1 MTTDTGP
8 LVGVRVLDL
17 SRVLAGP
24 WASQVLAD
32 FGAEVIKVEQ
42 PGVGDATRTWGPPW
56 IKDAAGAPFEAAYH
70 HCANRGKRAVAI
82 DFSRPEGQDLIRRL
96 AVTSDLALENY
107 LPGTLA
113 RFGLDHEHLARV
125 NPRLITCSI
134 TGFGQDGPLARK
146 AAYDVMIQAMGGLM
160 SVTGLPEGEP
170 GAGPLKVGVAISD
183 LMTGMYAVSALL
195 AALHWR
201 ERTGQ
206 GQHIDLALM
215 DTQVA
220 WLANIAM
227 NYLVSGAVPGRI
239 GNANPNIVPYQAFA
253 TADGHLLLAVG
264 TDPQF
269 LALCRVLGRPDL
281 AVDARFATNAARVEH
296 RGALVPA
303 LAEVL
308 RARSTAT
315 WVAMLEEAGIPC
327 GPVQDLAAV
336 FAHPQV
342 QHRGLRLDLPHPVV
356 GSVPSVANPVHFAA
370 TPVTYRGASPPLG
383 WHTREVLGELG
394 LSSEEIDRL
403 AAAGVV
409 GV

>member
-1 MTTDTGP
+1 MTSAGP
-8 LVGVRVLDL
+8 LTGVRVLDL

-32 FGAEVIKVEQ
+32 FGADVIKVEQ
-42 PGVGDATRTWGPPW
+42 PGIGDATRTWGPPW
-56 IKDAAGAPFEAAYH
+56 LTDADGQPFEAAYH
-70 HCANRGKRAVAI
+70 HCANRGTRAVAI
-82 DFSRPEGQDLIRRL
+82 DFSRPEGQDLVRRL
-96 AVTSDLALENY
+96 AAVSDLALENY

-113 RFGLDHEHLARV
+113 RHGLDHDSLARL

-160 SVTGLPEGEP
+160 SVTGLPDGEP

-239 GNANPNIVPYQAFA
+239 GNTNPNIVPYQAFT

-269 LALCRVLGRPDL
+269 RALCRELGRPEL
-281 AVDARFATNAARVEH
+281 ATDARFATNAARVGH
-296 RGALVPA
+296 RGALVPV
-303 LAEVL
+303 LAEVFQT
-308 RARSTAT
+308 RGTAA
-315 WVAMLEEAGIPC
+315 WVAALEAVGIPC

-342 QHRGLRLDLPHPVV
+342 QHRGLRLDLPHPVA
-356 GSVPSVANPVHFAA
+356 GSVPSVANPVHFGA

-394 LSSEEIDRL
+394 LPAEEIDRL
-403 AAAGVV
+403 AEAGVV